1 MPIGLLYGLSAA
13 TVWGLTDVC
22 AALAGRRI
30 GSLRTVAG
38 MQLTSLIVL
47 LALALLTRS
56 ELPIEPSIVPA
67 AAALGALS
75 SIAYLSFFSALRFG
89 PITVVSPVV
98 SAYGG
103 LTVILAVILL
113 GEALTRLQALGTA
126 TGTAGVLLVGLTF
139 DGHWRRARFVG
150 PGVPLAIVALVT
162 WAFVTIGYAAA
173 IEQAGWLPVIVVAR
187 VANTITVWILLAGW
201 LLVERRRR
209 AARPAG
215 ATADPGDAAGA
226 PDDPA
231 PDPRDL
237 RTRALALVVL
247 GGVLDIAGYVAFAI
261 GLERSFAWLVGL
273 ASSFGPA
280 VAVLVAVTVLGERL
294 RPVQW
299 LGLAGIAVG
308 LVLVGLP

>member
-1 MPIGLLYGLSAA
+1 MASGLLFGLFAA
-13 TVWGLTDVC
+13 LVWGLTDVC

-30 GSLRTVAG
+30 GSLRTLAG
-38 MQLTSLIVL
+38 VQLTSLAIL
-47 LALALLTRS
+47 LGLALLTQGEIPVDS
-56 ELPIEPSIVPA
+56 SIAPA
-67 AAALGALS
+67 AAALGAFS

-113 GEALTRLQALGTA
+113 GEQLTRLQALGAA
-126 TGTAGVLLVGLTF
+126 TGTAGILLVGLTF

-162 WAFVTIGYAAA
+162 WAFVTIGYAVV
-173 IEQAGWLPVIVVAR
+173 IEQAGWLPVIFVAR
-187 VANTITVWILLAGW
+187 VANTTTVWILLAGR

-209 AARPAG
+209 LARPAG
-215 ATADPGDAAGA
+215 AT
-226 PDDPA
+226 DDPA
-231 PDPRDL
+231 PDHRDI

-280 VAVLVAVTVLGERL
+280 VAVIVAVTVLGERL

-299 LGLAGIAVG
+299 LGLAGIAAG